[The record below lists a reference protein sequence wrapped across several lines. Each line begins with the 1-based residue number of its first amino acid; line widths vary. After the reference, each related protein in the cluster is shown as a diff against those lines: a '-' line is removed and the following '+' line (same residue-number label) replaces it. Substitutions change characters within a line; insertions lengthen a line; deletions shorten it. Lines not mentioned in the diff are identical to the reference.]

1 MRTVVVL
8 VCLALTVVALGCQ
21 GPPEEA
27 RPETINAESLMDRIT
42 FLSSDELQGR
52 APGSAGEE
60 KTVDYLTKSF
70 RSFGLAPG
78 NQDGS
83 YIQKVPL
90 VSLTPEELN
99 PVVLRRGTEV
109 RELEPIRD
117 VAAKTRRVVDEVAIE
132 ADLVFVGY
140 GVVAPEY
147 DWDDYKGIDL
157 SGKALLML
165 VNDPP
170 VEGIFG
176 DKAMTYYGR
185 WTYKY
190 EIAAEL
196 GAAAAFVIHETEPAG
211 YPWGVISDA
220 GAEEFVLASSNQST
234 NLLAVQGWLHVDA
247 TRKIFEMAGK
257 DFDELKEAASTRSF
271 EPVAL
276 EVTASVVLKN
286 SIRNLESANALA
298 KLEGKDSPDE
308 LIIYTAHWDHLGI
321 DPELSGD
328 NIFNGAH
335 DNASGTAGLLEIA
348 EAFGRLDEPP
358 ARSVLFLAV
367 TAEEKGLLGSKYY
380 AQNPLYPPEKT
391 VAVINMDGLNSLGPT
406 RDVTVVGMGQSA
418 FYPDEGIEYINKP
431 EGWGIEMRDKYTRED
446 YHKPSDEVKDYW
458 DLSGA
463 VEDLELFYRMGY
475 ELATSSDWPV
485 WSETSEFR
493 AKREASPQ

>member
-1 MRTVVVL
+1 
-8 VCLALTVVALGCQ
+8 
-21 GPPEEA
+21 
-27 RPETINAESLMDRIT
+27 
-42 FLSSDELQGR
+42 
-52 APGSAGEE
+52 
-60 KTVDYLTKSF
+60 
-70 RSFGLAPG
+70 
-78 NQDGS
+78 
-83 YIQKVPL
+83 
-90 VSLTPEELN
+90 LN

-380 AQNPLYPPEKT
+380 AENPLYAPEKT
-391 VAVINMDGLNSLGPT
+391 VAVINMDGLNLLGPT
-406 RDVTVVGMGQSA
+406 RDITVVGMGQSTLDDLATKIAGEQGRVLRPDPEPEKGFYYRSDHFEFAKVGIPA